1 MSRDSQA
8 PALSPT
14 FEPVTT
20 PLETVELE
28 HRILDFW
35 TESRAFDKLR
45 EKNAGKPP
53 WSFLDGPITA
63 NNPMGVH
70 HAWGRTLKDV
80 YQRFH
85 AMKGHDLRFQNGF
98 DCQGLWVEVEVEK
111 ELGFTSKRDIEEL
124 GLESF
129 INQCKE
135 RVRRFSALQ
144 TEQSI
149 RLGYWMDWD
158 NSYFTMSDE
167 NNYTIWSFLKKC
179 HQRGLIFKGMDA
191 MPWCPRCGTGI
202 SDQEMA
208 EGYKEIVDPAIFLRL
223 RLKDTDSEVPEY
235 LLVWTTTPWTLPANV
250 ACAVHPDL
258 RYVKVR
264 QGGEIYYLSK
274 DLEQILKEKGP
285 HEVLEELTG
294 EALIG
299 RAYEGP
305 FDHYEAATAPLRGD
319 EAATAPLR
327 GDEAATAP
335 LWGDEAANAP
345 LRGDEAANAPLRSD
359 EGTTVADAHR
369 VIAWKEV
376 AATEGTGIV
385 HIAPGCGKEDFEL
398 GKEEGLARLVP
409 IDDAGNFVAGY
420 GELTGRYA
428 SDVADDV
435 IAELR
440 AHGNYYKR
448 ESYSHRYPHCWR
460 CKTKLL
466 YRTVDAWYINMSW
479 RDEIK
484 DVVHQIQW
492 IPSYGREL
500 ELDWLTNMGDWM
512 INKRRYWGL
521 ALPIWV
527 CGDCGDFDV
536 VGGREELEQRATS
549 GWDEFDG
556 NTPHRPWID
565 AVKIACKS
573 CGGEASRIPDVG
585 NPWLDAGIVPYST
598 LGYNQDRDEW
608 RRWFPADLV
617 LESFPGQF
625 RNWFYAMLTMSTMM
639 ENERPFKTLLGY
651 ALMRDEQGS
660 EMHKSKGNSIRFE
673 EAAEKVGVET
683 MRWLF
688 CHHNPTSNMNFGFNL
703 AEAVKRRVFNTWWNV
718 YAFLV
723 TYMNA
728 DAFDPAAPKVPF
740 DERQDI
746 DRWVLSKLQELVR
759 TGNERLATFDAAA
772 LGRRAESFINE
783 LSTWYVRRCRRRF
796 WRAKS
801 ADDRDKQA
809 AFQTLYE
816 VLVTLSRVLAPIV
829 PFLTEEIHQNLVRRA
844 DPNAPESVHHCDYP
858 VYDESLH
865 DEALAREMDA
875 TLKIVSLALSARET
889 RSLRVRQP
897 LAELIVVPADDTH
910 RHAVERFADHI
921 TDELNVKALNLGGD
935 AAQFLSV
942 EVKPNFKLLGPKY
955 GKDMR
960 RVAAAIGAADA
971 GEISAAVG
979 RGDQVVVEADG
990 ESWELE
996 PKEVLI
1002 ERHATEGYAVAEDK
1016 GLVVALDADVTPELE
1031 REGLARDLVRHVQ
1044 QLRKELDLEVTDR
1057 IRVAYATQS
1066 ADLLQA
1072 IDEHRERIASE
1083 TLARELESGD
1093 AEGGKE
1099 LKILGSAVRLAV
1111 ARV

>member
-1 MSRDSQA
+1 MSENNSHSQA
-8 PALSPT
+8 PA
-14 FEPVTT
+14 FEPVAT

-35 TESRAFDKLR
+35 KESRAFDKLR

-111 ELGFTSKRDIEEL
+111 ELGFTSKKDIEEL
-124 GLESF
+124 GLETF
-129 INQCKE
+129 INKCKE
-135 RVRRFSALQ
+135 RVLRFSALQ
-144 TEQSI
+144 TDQSI

-179 HQRGLIFKGMDA
+179 HQRGLIYKGLDA

-208 EGYKEIVDPAIFLRL
+208 EGYKEIVDPAIYVRLRL
-223 RLKDTDSEVPEY
+223 RDTGSEVPEY

-250 ACAVHPDL
+250 ACAVHPEL
-258 RYVKVR
+258 HYIRVE

-274 DLEQILKEKGP
+274 DLESILKEKGP
-285 HEVLEELTG
+285 HEVLEELKG

-299 RAYEGP
+299 RSYDGP
-305 FDHYEAATAPLRGD
+305 FDHLDAAQTPLAGD
-319 EAATAPLR
+319 ESGA
-327 GDEAATAP
+327 
-335 LWGDEAANAP
+335 
-345 LRGDEAANAPLRSD
+345 
-359 EGTTVADAHR
+359 TVATEHR

-385 HIAPGCGKEDFEL
+385 HIAPGCGKEDFGL
-398 GKEEGLARLVP
+398 GNEEGLARLVP
-409 IDDAGNFVAGY
+409 IDEAGLFVEGY

-428 SDVADDV
+428 SDIAEDV

-440 AHGNYYKR
+440 DHGSYYKR
-448 ESYSHRYPHCWR
+448 EAYTHRYPHCWR

-466 YRTVDAWYINMSW
+466 YRTVDAWHINMEW

-484 DVVHQIQW
+484 DVVRQIHW

-527 CGDCGDFDV
+527 CGDCDEFDV
-536 VGGREELEQRATS
+536 IGGREELEKRATA
-549 GWDEFDG
+549 GWEDFDG
-556 NTPHRPWID
+556 HTPHRPWID
-565 AVKIACKS
+565 HVKIACKS

-598 LGYNQDRDEW
+598 LGYNQDREEW

-625 RNWFYAMLTMSTMM
+625 RNWFYALLTMSTMM
-639 ENERPFKTLLGY
+639 ENERPFKALLGY
-651 ALMRDEQGS
+651 ALMRDEKGD

-673 EAAEKVGVET
+673 EAAEKVGVES

-688 CHHNPTSNMNFGFNL
+688 CHHNPIQNINFGFKMTD
-703 AEAVKRRVFNTWWNV
+703 AVHRRVFNTWWNV

-723 TYMNA
+723 TYMRA

-740 DERQDI
+740 EERQDI

-759 TGNERLATFDAAA
+759 TGEERLAAFDAAT
-772 LGRRAESFINE
+772 LSRRAETFINE

-816 VLVTLSRVLAPIV
+816 VLVTLSRVVAPIV
-829 PFLTEEIHQNLVRRA
+829 PFLTEEIHQNLVRKA
-844 DPNAPESVHHCDYP
+844 DPEAPESVHHCDYP
-858 VYDESLH
+858 TYDEALH

-875 TLKIVSLALSARET
+875 TLKIVSLALAARET

-897 LAELIVVPADDTH
+897 LAELVVVPADDTH
-910 RHAVERFADHI
+910 RHAVERFGDHI
-921 TDELNVKALNLGGD
+921 TDELNVKALTLGDD
-935 AAQFLSV
+935 AAKFLSV

-960 RVAAAIGAADA
+960 RVAAAVGAADSSA
-971 GEISAAVG
+971 VAAAVASG
-979 RGDQVVVEADG
+979 EEVTVESNGD
-990 ESWELE
+990 SFTLE
-996 PKEVLI
+996 PKEILI
-1002 ERHATEGYAVAEDK
+1002 ERHATEGYAIAEDK
-1016 GLVVALDADVTPELE
+1016 GLVVALDAEVTPELE
-1031 REGLARDLVRHVQ
+1031 REGLSRDLVRHVQ

-1057 IRVAYATQS
+1057 IRIAYAS
-1066 ADLLQA
+1066 NAEKLLTA
-1072 IDEHRERIASE
+1072 IDEHRERIAAE
-1083 TLARELESGD
+1083 TLADELVSGD
-1093 AEGGKE
+1093 AEGGKD
-1099 LKILGSAVRLAV
+1099 LTILGSAVRLAV

>member
-1 MSRDSQA
+1 MSDNDQHSKPRPA
-8 PALSPT
+8 PA
-14 FEPVTT
+14 FEPVAT

-35 TESRAFDKLR
+35 KESRAFEKLR
-45 EKNAGKPP
+45 ERNAGKPP

-85 AMKGHDLRFQNGF
+85 AMRGHDLRYQNGF

-111 ELGFTSKRDIEEL
+111 ELGFTSKKDIEEL
-124 GLESF
+124 GLETF
-129 INQCKE
+129 INKCKE
-135 RVRRFSALQ
+135 RVLRFSALQ
-144 TEQSI
+144 TDQSI

-179 HQRGLIFKGMDA
+179 HQRGLIYKGLDA

-208 EGYKEIVDPAIFLRL
+208 EGYKEIVDPAIFVRLRL
-223 RLKDTDSEVPEY
+223 RDTDSETPEY

-258 RYVKVR
+258 HYIRVE

-274 DLEQILKEKGP
+274 DLESILKEKGP
-285 HEVLEELTG
+285 HKVLEELKG

-299 RAYEGP
+299 RSYDGP
-305 FDHYEAATAPLRGD
+305 FDHYEAAQTPLNGD
-319 EAATAPLR
+319 ESA
-327 GDEAATAP
+327 DEESAD
-335 LWGDEAANAP
+335 DESGA
-345 LRGDEAANAPLRSD
+345 
-359 EGTTVADAHR
+359 TVASEHR

-385 HIAPGCGKEDFEL
+385 HIAPGCGKEDFGL
-398 GKEEGLARLVP
+398 GNEEGLARLVP
-409 IDDAGNFVAGY
+409 IDEAGHFVEGY
-420 GELTGRYA
+420 GELSGRYA
-428 SDVADDV
+428 SDIADDV

-440 AHGNYYKR
+440 SRGSYYKR
-448 ESYSHRYPHCWR
+448 EAYTHRYPHCWR

-466 YRTVDAWYINMSW
+466 YRTVDAWHIDMQW

-484 DVVHQIQW
+484 DVVRQIQW

-536 VGGREELEQRATS
+536 IGGREELEERATS
-549 GWDEFDG
+549 GWEDFDG

-598 LGYNQDRDEW
+598 LGYNQDREEW

-625 RNWFYAMLTMSTMM
+625 RNWFYALLTMSTMM
-639 ENERPFKTLLGY
+639 EGERPFKALLGY
-651 ALMRDEQGS
+651 ALMRDEHGS

-688 CHHNPTSNMNFGFNL
+688 CHHNPIQNMNFGFNL
-703 AEAVKRRVFNTWWNV
+703 ARAVNRRVFNTWWNV

-723 TYMNA
+723 TYMRA
-728 DAFDPAAPKVPF
+728 DAFDPGAPKVPF
-740 DERQDI
+740 EERQDI

-759 TGNERLATFDAAA
+759 TGEERLAAFDAAA
-772 LGRRAESFINE
+772 LSRRAEAFINE

-816 VLVTLSRVLAPIV
+816 VLVTFSRVVAPIV
-829 PFLTEEIHQNLVRRA
+829 PFLTEEIHQNLVRGA
-844 DPNAPESVHHCDYP
+844 DPEAPESVHHCDYP
-858 VYDESLH
+858 TYDEALH

-897 LAELIVVPADDTH
+897 LAELVVVPADDTH
-910 RHAVERFADHI
+910 RHAVERFGDHI
-921 TDELNVKALNLGGD
+921 ADELNVKALTLGDD
-935 AAQFLSV
+935 AAKFLSV

-960 RVAAAIGAADA
+960 RVAAAVGAADS
-971 GEISAAVG
+971 GEVAAAIA
-979 RGDQVVVEADG
+979 RGEEVTVESDG
-990 ESWELE
+990 DSFTLE

-1002 ERHATEGYAVAEDK
+1002 ERHATEGYAIAEDK
-1016 GLVVALDADVTPELE
+1016 GLVVALDAEVTPELE
-1031 REGLARDLVRHVQ
+1031 REGLSRDLVRHVQ

-1057 IRVAYATQS
+1057 IRIAYAS
-1066 ADLLQA
+1066 DAEKLLTA

-1083 TLARELESGD
+1083 TLADELVSGD

-1099 LKILGSAVRLAV
+1099 LKILGSAVRLSV
-1111 ARV
+1111 ARI

>member
-1 MSRDSQA
+1 MSEDHSTDSSGPVTSPARPA
-8 PALSPT
+8 PARPAPARPAPA

-35 TESRAFDKLR
+35 QESKAFDKLR
-45 EKNAGKPP
+45 KKNAGKPA

-80 YQRFH
+80 FQRFH
-85 AMKGHDLRFQNGF
+85 AMKGHDLRYQNGF

-124 GLESF
+124 GLETF

-135 RVRRFSALQ
+135 RVLRFSALQ

-158 NSYFTMSDE
+158 DSYFTMSDE

-179 HQRGLIFKGMDA
+179 HERGLIYKGLDA

-208 EGYKEIVDPAIFLRL
+208 EGYKEIVDPAIFLKLRL
-223 RLKDTDSEVPEY
+223 RDAGGGDPVFDREGASEEF

-250 ACAVHPDL
+250 ACAVNPEL
-258 RYVKVR
+258 EYVKVR

-274 DLEQILKEKGP
+274 DLEAILKEKGP
-285 HEVLEELTG
+285 HEVLETLKG
-294 EALIG
+294 EALVG
-299 RAYEGP
+299 RAYDGP
-305 FDHYEAATAPLRGD
+305 FDHLEAAHAPLRG
-319 EAATAPLR
+319 E
-327 GDEAATAP
+327 E
-335 LWGDEAANAP
+335 
-345 LRGDEAANAPLRSD
+345 SS
-359 EGTTVADAHR
+359 TVAGDHR
-369 VIAWKEV
+369 VIAWKDV
-376 AATEGTGIV
+376 AAAEGTGIV
-385 HIAPGCGKEDFEL
+385 HIAPGCGKEDFQL

-409 IDDAGNFVAGY
+409 IDDAGRFVDGY
-420 GELTGRYA
+420 GELSGRYA
-428 SDVADDV
+428 GDVADQV
-435 IAELR
+435 VAELK
-440 AHGNYYKR
+440 AHGSYYKR
-448 ESYSHRYPHCWR
+448 QSYTHRYPHCWR

-466 YRTVDAWYINMSW
+466 YRTVDAWYIDMSW

-484 DVVHQIQW
+484 DVVRTIRW

-527 CGDCGDFDV
+527 CDDCGEFDI
-536 VGGREELEQRATS
+536 VGGREELEKRAVS
-549 GWDEFDG
+549 GWDDFDG

-565 AVKIACKS
+565 AVKIACKT
-573 CGGEASRIPDVG
+573 CGGQASRIPDVG

-598 LGYNQDRDEW
+598 MGYNQDREAW

-625 RNWFYAMLTMSTMM
+625 RNWFYALLTMSTMI
-639 ENERPFKTLLGY
+639 ENERPFKTLLGH
-651 ALMRDEQGS
+651 ALMRDEKGE

-688 CHHNPTSNMNFGFNL
+688 CHHNPIHNLNFGFNL

-723 TYMNA
+723 TYMRA

-740 DERQDI
+740 SERQDI
-746 DRWVLSKLQELVR
+746 DRWVLSKLQELIQV
-759 TGNERLATFDAAA
+759 GDERLADFDAAT
-772 LGRRAESFINE
+772 LCRKAETFINE

-809 AFQTLYE
+809 AFCTLYE

-829 PFLTEEIHQNLVRRA
+829 PFLTEEIHQNLVRNA
-844 DPNAPESVHHCDYP
+844 DPQAPESVHHCDYP
-858 VYDESLH
+858 AYDESHH

-897 LAELIVVPADDTH
+897 LAELIVVPADDAH
-910 RHAVERFADHI
+910 RRAIDRFADHI
-921 TDELNVKALNLGGD
+921 TDELNVKALTLGGD
-935 AAQFLSV
+935 AAKFLSV
-942 EVKPNFKLLGPKY
+942 EVKPNFKKLGPKY
-955 GKDMR
+955 GKAMR
-960 RVAAAIGAADA
+960 AVAAAVADADA
-971 GEISAAVG
+971 GEVAAAVA
-979 RGDQVVVEADG
+979 RGETVAVESGGERFELEPDEVVVE
-990 ESWELE
+990 
-996 PKEVLI
+996 
-1002 ERHATEGYAVAEDK
+1002 RHAAEGYAVAEDK

-1044 QLRKELDLEVTDR
+1044 QLRKELDLDVTDR
-1057 IRVAYATQS
+1057 IRVVYATD
-1066 ADLLQA
+1066 AEDLELA
-1072 IDEHRERIASE
+1072 IAEHGARIASE
-1083 TLARELESGD
+1083 TLADELAPGD

-1099 LKILGSAVRLAV
+1099 LEILGSAVRLAV
-1111 ARV
+1111 TRA

>member
-1 MSRDSQA
+1 MSKDNEVASTR
-8 PALSPT
+8 PT
-14 FEPVTT
+14 PDFEPVTT
-20 PLETVELE
+20 PLETVDLE

-35 TESRAFDKLR
+35 QRSRAFDKLR
-45 EKNAGKPP
+45 EKNAGQPP
-53 WSFLDGPITA
+53 WSFIDGPITA

-85 AMKGHDLRFQNGF
+85 AMKGYDQRFQNGF

-129 INQCKE
+129 INKCKE
-135 RVRRFSALQ
+135 RVLRFSALQ

-158 NSYFTMSDE
+158 DSYFTMSDE

-179 HQRGLIFKGMDA
+179 HQRGLIYKGLDA

-208 EGYKEIVDPAIFLRL
+208 EGYKEIVDPAIFLKLRL
-223 RLKDTDSEVPEY
+223 RDTGSETPEY

-250 ACAVHPDL
+250 ACAVHPEL
-258 RYVKVR
+258 EYVKVR
-264 QGGEIYYLSK
+264 QGDEIYYLSK
-274 DLEQILKEKGP
+274 DLEAILKEKGP
-285 HEVLEELTG
+285 HVVLETLKG
-294 EALIG
+294 EALVG
-299 RAYEGP
+299 RAYDGP
-305 FDHYEAATAPLRGD
+305 FDHFQEGSTVTGD
-319 EAATAPLR
+319 
-327 GDEAATAP
+327 
-335 LWGDEAANAP
+335 
-345 LRGDEAANAPLRSD
+345 
-359 EGTTVADAHR
+359 HR
-369 VIAWKEV
+369 VIAWKDV
-376 AATEGTGIV
+376 AADEGTGIV
-385 HIAPGCGKEDFEL
+385 HIAPGCGKEDFQL
-398 GKEEGLARLVP
+398 GKEEGLPRLVP
-409 IDDAGNFVAGY
+409 IDDAGCFVGGY
-420 GELTGRYA
+420 GSLSGRYA
-428 SDVADDV
+428 GDVADDV

-448 ESYSHRYPHCWR
+448 EPYSHRYPHCWR

-466 YRTVDAWYINMSW
+466 YRTVDAWYIDMSW

-484 DVVHQIQW
+484 KVVRKIRW
-492 IPSYGREL
+492 IPGYGREL

-527 CGDCGDFDV
+527 CGGCADFDV
-536 VGGREELEQRATS
+536 VGGREELERRAVS
-549 GWDEFDG
+549 GWEDFDG
-556 NTPHRPWID
+556 NTPHRPWVD
-565 AVKIACKS
+565 AVKIACDS

-585 NPWLDAGIVPYST
+585 NPWLDAGIVPFST
-598 LGYNQDRDEW
+598 MGYNQDRDAW

-625 RNWFYAMLTMSTMM
+625 RNWFYALLTMGTMM
-639 ENERPFKTLLGY
+639 EGERPFKTLLGY
-651 ALMRDEQGS
+651 ALMRDEKGE

-688 CHHNPTSNMNFGFNL
+688 CHHNPTANLNFGFDL

-723 TYMNA
+723 TYMRA

-740 DERQDI
+740 AERQDI
-746 DRWVLSKLQELVR
+746 DRWVLSKLQELIQV
-759 TGNERLATFDAAA
+759 GDERLAAFDAAT
-772 LGRRAESFINE
+772 LCRKAEAFINE

-801 ADDRDKQA
+801 GDDRDKQA

-816 VLVTLSRVLAPIV
+816 VLVTLSRVVAPIV
-829 PFLTEEIHQNLVRRA
+829 PFLTEEIHQNLVRKA
-844 DPNAPESVHHCDYP
+844 DPEAPESVHHCDYP
-858 VYDESLH
+858 TYDESLH

-897 LAELIVVPADDTH
+897 LAELIVVPASDVH
-910 RHAVERFADHI
+910 RHAVERFAGHI
-921 TDELNVKALNLGGD
+921 TDELNVKALTLGDD
-935 AAQFLSV
+935 AAKFLSV
-942 EVKPNFKLLGPKY
+942 EVKPNFKRLGPKY
-955 GKDMR
+955 GKAMR
-960 RVAAAIGAADA
+960 TVAAAVTAADA
-971 GEISAAVG
+971 GEVASAIAAG
-979 RGDQVVVEADG
+979 ENVVVESGD
-990 ESWELE
+990 ERFELE
-996 PKEVLI
+996 PDEILI
-1002 ERHATEGYAVAEDK
+1002 ERHAAPGYAVAEDK
-1016 GLVVALDADVTPELE
+1016 GLVVALDAEVTPELE

-1044 QLRKELDLEVTDR
+1044 QLRKELDLDVTDR
-1057 IRVAYATQS
+1057 IRVVYATG
-1066 ADLLQA
+1066 DETLRLA
-1072 IDEHRERIASE
+1072 IDEHGQRIASE
-1083 TLARELESGD
+1083 TLAEELALGD

-1099 LKILGSAVRLAV
+1099 LEILGSTVKLAV
-1111 ARV
+1111 ARL

>member
-1 MSRDSQA
+1 MSKDTKA
-8 PALSPT
+8 PA

-35 TESRAFDKLR
+35 QRSRAFDKLR

-80 YQRFH
+80 YQRF
-85 AMKGHDLRFQNGF
+85 QNGF

-129 INQCKE
+129 ITKCKE
-135 RVRRFSALQ
+135 RVLRYSALQ

-158 NSYFTMSDE
+158 DSYFTMSDE
-167 NNYTIWSFLKKC
+167 NNYTIWSFLQKC
-179 HQRGLIFKGMDA
+179 HQRGLIYKGLDA

-208 EGYKEIVDPAIFLRL
+208 EGYKEIVDPAIFLKL
-223 RLKDTDSEVPEY
+223 RLMDAPEGEAEY

-258 RYVKVR
+258 RYIKVK

-299 RAYEGP
+299 RAYDGP
-305 FDHYEAATAPLRGD
+305 FDHYQ
-319 EAATAPLR
+319 
-327 GDEAATAP
+327 
-335 LWGDEAANAP
+335 
-345 LRGDEAANAPLRSD
+345 
-359 EGTTVADAHR
+359 EGASVASEHR

-385 HIAPGCGKEDFEL
+385 HIAPGCGKEDFQL

-428 SDVADDV
+428 SDVADEV

-440 AHGNYYKR
+440 ARGSYYKR

-466 YRTVDAWYINMSW
+466 YRTVDAWYIDMSW
-479 RDEIK
+479 RGEIK
-484 DVVHQIQW
+484 DVVNQIQW

-500 ELDWLTNMGDWM
+500 ELDWLSNMGDWM

-527 CGDCGDFDV
+527 CGDCGGFDI

-565 AVKIACKS
+565 GVKIACSS

-598 LGYNQDRDEW
+598 MHYNTDHDAW

-639 ENERPFKTLLGY
+639 ENEPPFKTLLGH
-651 ALMRDEQGS
+651 ALMRDEQGE

-683 MRWLF
+683 MRWHF
-688 CHHNPTSNMNFGFNL
+688 CHHNPTNNMNFGFNL

-723 TYMNA
+723 TYMRA

-759 TGNERLATFDAAA
+759 TGDERLAAFDAATLCRKA
-772 LGRRAESFINE
+772 ETFLGE

-796 WRAKS
+796 WRASS
-801 ADDRDKQA
+801 AGDQDKQA

-829 PFLTEEIHQNLVRRA
+829 PFLTEEIHQNLVRTA
-844 DPNAPESVHHCDYP
+844 DPDAPESVHHCDYP

-897 LAELIVVPADDTH
+897 LAELIVVPAGDTH
-910 RHAVERFADHI
+910 RHAVRRFADHI
-921 TDELNVKALNLGGD
+921 TDELNVKALNLGDD

-942 EVKPNFKLLGPKY
+942 EIKPNFKLLGPKY

-960 RVAAAIGAADA
+960 RVAAAVGAADA
-971 GEISAAVG
+971 SEVAAAVA
-979 RGDQVVVEADG
+979 RGDQVIVESGDQ
-990 ESWELE
+990 SWQLE
-996 PKEVLI
+996 PREVFI
-1002 ERHATEGYAVAEDK
+1002 ERHAAEGYAIAEDK
-1016 GLVVALDADVTPELE
+1016 GLVVALDSEVTPELG

-1044 QLRKELDLEVTDR
+1044 QLRKELDFEVTDR
-1057 IRVAYATQS
+1057 IRIAYATDS
-1066 ADLLQA
+1066 EDMLRA

-1083 TLARELESGD
+1083 TLAQELAAGD

-1111 ARV
+1111 ERL

>member
-1 MSRDSQA
+1 MSKQHSESPVA
-8 PALSPT
+8 PRQHTPA
-14 FEPVTT
+14 FKPVTT

-35 TESRAFDKLR
+35 KQSGAFDKLR
-45 EKNAGKPP
+45 EKNAGKPR

-85 AMKGHDLRFQNGF
+85 AMKGHDQRFQNGF

-124 GLESF
+124 GLETF
-129 INQCKE
+129 INKCKQ
-135 RVRRFSALQ
+135 RVRRYSALQ

-158 NSYFTMSDE
+158 DSYFTMSDE

-179 HQRGLIFKGMDA
+179 HRRGLIYKGLDA

-208 EGYKEIVDPAIFLRL
+208 EGYREIEDPAIFLKLRL
-223 RLKDTDSEVPEY
+223 RDAASETPEY

-258 RYVKVR
+258 RYIRAR
-264 QGGEIYYLSK
+264 QGGEVYYLSK
-274 DLEQILKEKGP
+274 DLEPILKEKGP
-285 HEVLEELTG
+285 HDVLEELTG

-299 RAYEGP
+299 RAYDGP
-305 FDHYEAATAPLRGD
+305 FDHYEAAMAPLRGD
-319 EAATAPLR
+319 
-327 GDEAATAP
+327 G
-335 LWGDEAANAP
+335 
-345 LRGDEAANAPLRSD
+345 
-359 EGTTVADAHR
+359 EGGAVAGEHR

-409 IDDAGNFVAGY
+409 IDEAGNFIAGY
-420 GELTGRYA
+420 GPLTGRYA
-428 SDVADDV
+428 SDVAEDV
-435 IAELR
+435 IDELKR
-440 AHGNYYKR
+440 HGSYYKR
-448 ESYSHRYPHCWR
+448 ESYKHRYPHCWR

-466 YRTVDAWYINMSW
+466 YRTVDAWYIDMSW
-479 RDEIK
+479 REEIK
-484 DVVHQIQW
+484 DVVGQIEW

-500 ELDWLTNMGDWM
+500 ELDWLSNMGDWM

-527 CGDCGDFDV
+527 CDGCGDFDV
-536 VGGREELEQRATS
+536 VGGREELERRATG
-549 GWDEFDG
+549 GWQEFDG
-556 NTPHRPWID
+556 HTPHRPWID
-565 AVKIACKS
+565 AVKIACNS
-573 CGGEASRIPDVG
+573 CGGEATRIPDVG

-598 LGYNQDRDEW
+598 MGYNTGRDRW

-639 ENERPFKTLLGY
+639 ENERPFKTLLGH
-651 ALMRDEQGS
+651 ALMRDEQGE

-688 CHHNPTSNMNFGFNL
+688 CHHNPTNNMNFGFNL
-703 AEAVKRRVFNTWWNV
+703 AQAVKRRVFNTWWNV

-740 DERQDI
+740 AERQDI

-759 TGNERLATFDAAA
+759 TGNERLAVFDAAT
-772 LGRRAESFINE
+772 LGRRAELFINE

-796 WRAKS
+796 WRPKS

-829 PFLTEEIHQNLVRRA
+829 PFLTEEIHQNLVRGA
-844 DPNAPESVHHCDYP
+844 DPDAPESVHHCDYP
-858 VYDESLH
+858 VYDEALH

-897 LAELIVVPADDTH
+897 LAELIVVPAGDSQ
-910 RHAVERFADHI
+910 RNAVSRFADHI
-921 TDELNVKALNLGGD
+921 TDELNVKALTLGDD
-935 AAQFLSV
+935 AAKFLSV

-960 RVAAAIGAADA
+960 KVAAALAAADA
-971 GEISAAVG
+971 GTVSAAAA
-979 RGDQVVVEADG
+979 RGAEIVVESGG
-990 ESWELE
+990 ERWQLE
-996 PKEVLI
+996 PKEILV
-1002 ERHATEGYAVAEDK
+1002 ERHAAEGYAVAEDK
-1016 GLVVALDADVTPELE
+1016 GLVVALDAEVTPELE

-1057 IRVAYATQS
+1057 IRVTYATE
-1066 ADLLQA
+1066 ADKVLLA

-1083 TLARELESGD
+1083 TLAREVAPGD
-1093 AEGGKE
+1093 AAGGKE
-1099 LKILGSAVRLAV
+1099 LEILGLGVRLAV
-1111 ARV
+1111 ERV